1 MKEKITVEKQRQI
14 LAKNINDL
22 LKSKGKT
29 QTDMAHDLNIAPT
42 TVSSWLNCVRYPRID
57 KIQKMADY
65 FGVYRS
71 EITEEKR
78 ENEKVFNT
86 SDYPY
91 YENGSLIKEGVLE
104 VPDMIMGK
112 NAGRKDIFLMS
123 KNDDSMN
130 NVIPRGTIVAVKRVD
145 ISQIENG
152 DMVAYSHNG
161 QYCVKKYYRNDKQ
174 IILRP
179 NSSRFDFTEL
189 VTTLDNTD
197 IEICGKVVSYFVSV
211 G

>member
-29 QTDMAHDLNIAPT
+29 QTDMAHELGIAPT

-145 ISQIENG
+145 LNQIENG
-152 DMVAYSHNG
+152 DMVS
-161 QYCVKKYYRNDKQ
+161 YCHEGRYYIKRYYRNDNQ

-179 NSSRFDFTEL
+179 DSSRFDFTEL